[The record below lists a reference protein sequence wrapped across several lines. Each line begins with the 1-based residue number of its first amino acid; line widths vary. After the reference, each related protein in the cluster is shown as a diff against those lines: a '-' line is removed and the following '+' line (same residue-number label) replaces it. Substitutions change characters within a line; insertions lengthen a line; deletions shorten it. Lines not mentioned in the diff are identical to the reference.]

1 MNHLFELKKYKDI
14 WKEIIKRHIRKW
26 KQQPGLSHS

>member
-14 WKEIIKRHIRKW
+14 RKETLNDTFVSGNNNQDGQIE
-26 KQQPGLSHS
+26 